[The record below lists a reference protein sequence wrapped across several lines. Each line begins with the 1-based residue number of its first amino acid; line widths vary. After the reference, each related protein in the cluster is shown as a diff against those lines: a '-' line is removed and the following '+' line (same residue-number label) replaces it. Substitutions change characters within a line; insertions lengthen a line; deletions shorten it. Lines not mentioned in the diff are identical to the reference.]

1 MVLLLVLQVV
11 AGMAGRSAVWAIA
24 GDNNTRAI
32 RPAPSKDRRTCRRKE
47 RDCIMNLSDKNDNF
61 TYPTVSNIFRTSA
74 EWLMFLALSVQ
85 VL

>member
-1 MVLLLVLQVV
+1 
-11 AGMAGRSAVWAIA
+11 
-24 GDNNTRAI
+24 
-32 RPAPSKDRRTCRRKE
+32 
-47 RDCIMNLSDKNDNF
+47 MNLSDKNDNF